1 MLEAEVLFHKREKS
15 VPPTTLNKIIPLE
28 IRSPLSSNLMQCMG
42 AQMHGCTKKGEG
54 VHWLALACTDLIL
67 CAHDLIL
74 CYGWYHRARCSS
86 EFIF

>member
-1 MLEAEVLFHKREKS
+1 
-15 VPPTTLNKIIPLE
+15 
-28 IRSPLSSNLMQCMG
+28 MQCMG

-74 CYGWYHRARCSS
+74 CYGWYL
-86 EFIF
+86 IFTVKIYSKIGFTYIP